1 MTTTT
6 NKGHNM
12 AQDEITIVHLPGN
25 FIKARGVGRIHALTT
40 GTWVG
45 RLNGREVEAAD
56 EAAAVE
62 LFSAACA
69 VAALAGVLR

>member
-12 AQDEITIVHLPGN
+12 ATDEITIVHLPGN
-25 FIKARGVGRIHALTT
+25 FIKARGVGRIHALVD
-40 GTWVG
+40 GTWSG

-56 EAAAVE
+56 ESAAVA
-62 LFSAACA
+62 LFSTACA
-69 VAALAGVLR
+69 LAALAGVTR